1 MKIPLNL
8 TLNDKQLQDQFNKD
22 LSSYQKPIRLGVIMI
37 NVAVLIAI
45 SISSFIKC
53 WKLNFEDYNAITIM
67 LIIVIFGIHAHF

>member
-45 SISSFIKC
+45 SINSIIKC
-53 WKLNFEDYNAITIM
+53 RKLNFTDFNVITIM